1 VARGQAA
8 WIRSARA
15 DVALALAWVPFAVC
29 VEALRDNSDQLATFL
44 GVVALVSFVHQ
55 PLTLPLVY
63 GDRAQ
68 FAARRRLFTLAPF
81 VLVGAIAVGW
91 MISLT
96 LVAVV
101 GGLWNMEHTLM
112 QRYVFVRIYGRKTGE
127 DDGRVERLLLLS
139 WLVVTLLSVAADPRT
154 PNRVHALPLGEVNQE
169 ALDVLASL
177 RPYAS
182 ALLAVAVVVAAV
194 LTVRWVRVER
204 ARGRSGT
211 ANRSKQ
217 FYVASTAAMFAWA
230 VLVDPVAGLAG
241 YAGAH
246 AVEYFFIVDHRL
258 AADRSRATRRRFFAI
273 YLSVFAALLIALRR
287 SDADTAYTATVLFL
301 GGLHFLYDGFIW
313 KRRPVAA
320 TAQPI
325 LANAS
330 A

>member
-1 VARGQAA
+1 VARGQAV

-15 DVALALAWVPFAVC
+15 DVALALAWIPFALA
-29 VEALRDNSDQLATFL
+29 VEVVHHNGPALQTLLAAVSLF
-44 GVVALVSFVHQ
+44 SFVHQ

-68 FAARRRLFTLAPF
+68 FEARRRVFTLAPF
-81 VLVGAIAVGW
+81 VLIGAIALGW
-91 MISLT
+91 AISLT

-112 QRYVFVRIYGRKTGE
+112 QRYGFVRIYGRKTGE
-127 DDGRVERLLLLS
+127 DDGRLERLLLLS

-154 PNRVHALPLGEVNQE
+154 PDRVNALPLGQLNHD
-169 ALDVLASL
+169 ALDVLASF

-182 ALLAVAVVVAAV
+182 ALLAVALVAAAV
-194 LTVRWVRVER
+194 LSVRWVRLE
-204 ARGRSGT
+204 RGRGRAGT

-217 FYVASTAAMFAWA
+217 FYLASTAVMFAWA
-230 VLVDPVAGLAG
+230 VLVDPIAGLAG

-258 AADRSRATRRRFFAI
+258 SVDRATNARRRFFAV
-273 YLSVFAALLIALRR
+273 YLTVFVSLYLGVRSYGSPAAL
-287 SDADTAYTATVLFL
+287 TATVLFV

-313 KRRPVAA
+313 KRRSAPA

-325 LANAS
+325 LANVS